1 MNLRVVAAALA
12 GAYVTTFAH
21 AQIAVNGDPAKAQTI
36 VKEVCAACHNV
47 DGNSAIPT
55 NPVIAGQ
62 SAQYLF
68 KQLLNFKS
76 EGGKPA
82 ERPSPVMTGIVAG
95 LSRDDMANLALY
107 FAGQQPK
114 PRTAQDAEL
123 VKLGQQIYRG
133 GVMKKGVPACAAC
146 HGPDGAGVP
155 AQFPR
160 LAGQHAQY
168 TSDKLKQ
175 FRAGERANDPNRMM
189 RVISQKLSDNE
200 IAALAQYAQGLR

>member
-1 MNLRVVAAALA
+1 MNLRVVTAALA
-12 GAYVTTFAH
+12 GAFVSTFAH
-21 AQIAVNGDPAKAQTI
+21 AQIAVNGDPAKAEPI
-36 VKEVCAACHNV
+36 VKQVCSACHNV

-62 SAQYLF
+62 PAQYLF
-68 KQLLNFKS
+68 KQLANFKA
-76 EGGKPA
+76 EDGKPP
-82 ERPSPVMTGIVAG
+82 ERPSPVMNGIAAG

-107 FAGQQPK
+107 YAGQEAK
-114 PRTAQDAEL
+114 PRPATDAEL

-133 GVMKKGVPACAAC
+133 GVMKKGVPACASC
-146 HGPDGAGVP
+146 HGATGAGIP

-189 RVISQKLSDNE
+189 RLVAQKLSDNE
-200 IAALAQYAQGLR
+200 IAALAQYVQGLR

>member
-12 GAYVTTFAH
+12 GAFVTTFAH
-21 AQIAVNGDPAKAQTI
+21 AQIAVNGDPTKAEPI
-36 VKEVCAACHNV
+36 VKQVCVACHNI
-47 DGNSAIPT
+47 DGNSTIPT

-62 SAQYLF
+62 PAQYLF

-114 PRTAQDAEL
+114 PRTAQDPEL

-133 GVMKKGVPACAAC
+133 GIMIKGVPACAAC
-146 HGPDGAGVP
+146 HGANGAGVP